1 MDEIQ
6 DLIDDFGRRYN
17 LLKDLAPKQLL
28 QVALNNIHQFNEI
41 AEYQFKRLQSSSS
54 NNRYNGDFKNI
65 VDKIIELR
73 YHMNTM
79 HSMSDGS
86 QVYDDS
92 YDGRGRRKSHFGF
105 LDEIEN
111 IRQAINEVR
120 IKNKYKDPNANAV
133 LRKLNDCL
141 DNIDNFDD
149 YNVHKFYELTLQ
161 CNRQSTWYKK
171 YGEKLLN
178 ILIDIHRL
186 RKEARDNLN
195 DNGFGF
201 VSGTF

>member
-6 DLIDDFGRRYN
+6 NLIDNFGGRYN
-17 LLKDLAPKQLL
+17 LLEDFAPKRLL

-41 AEYQFKRLQSSSS
+41 AEDQFKRLQSSHS

-105 LDEIEN
+105 LDEIESEIEN
-111 IRQAINEVR
+111 IRQAI
-120 IKNKYKDPNANAV
+120 IKNKYKDPNV